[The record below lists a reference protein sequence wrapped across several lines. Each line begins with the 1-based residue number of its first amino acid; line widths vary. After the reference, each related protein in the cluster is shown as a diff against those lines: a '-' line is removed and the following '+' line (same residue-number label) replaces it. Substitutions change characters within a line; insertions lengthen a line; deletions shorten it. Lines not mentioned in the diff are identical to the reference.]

1 MNRTDSDEILAQ
13 QVIKGDLTAFEELV
27 TRYQKLIFKIA
38 YRMVGHKEEAEDLT
52 QEVFIHIYQKMNH
65 FNPEKKFKPWLYR
78 VAVNTCISRLRR
90 KRKVVFLSFDDA
102 LTGSADFDN
111 VRAVSPDKNVEI
123 QELQR
128 EVFRAVLEMPENYRA
143 MIVLRYQLDLTNS
156 EIAETLGITRENVEV
171 RMHRAHKNLRRI
183 LLGRMAEGRFEY
195 EVQAGR

>member
-1 MNRTDSDEILAQ
+1 M
-13 QVIKGDLTAFEELV
+13 
-27 TRYQKLIFKIA
+27 
-38 YRMVGHKEEAEDLT
+38 
-52 QEVFIHIYQKMNH
+52 
-65 FNPEKKFKPWLYR
+65 
-78 VAVNTCISRLRR
+78 
-90 KRKVVFLSFDDA
+90 VFLSFDDA

-171 RMHRAHKNLRRI
+171 RMHRAHKTCAAFCSVEWLKGGLNMKCKQVDDLLFAYCDLRIFRRRCSRNWKSI
-183 LLGRMAEGRFEY
+183 CRS
-195 EVQAGR
+195 AGMQEKG

>member
-1 MNRTDSDEILAQ
+1 MNHSDSDEILAQ
-13 QVIKGDLTAFEELV
+13 QVIKGNLAAFEELV
-27 TRYQKLIFKIA
+27 TRYQKPVFKIA
-38 YRMVGHKEEAEDLT
+38 YRMVGQKEEAEDLT
-52 QEVFIHIYQKMNH
+52 QEVFIHLYQKITH
-65 FNPEKKFKPWLYR
+65 FNPEKRFKPWLYR
-78 VAVNTCISRLRR
+78 VAVNICISRLRR

-111 VRAVSPDKNVEI
+111 LRAVYPDRKVEI
-123 QELQR
+123 QELQK

-143 MIVLRYQLDLTNS
+143 MIVLRYQMGLNNS

-183 LLGRMAEGRFEY
+183 LLGRIAEGRFEY

>member
-1 MNRTDSDEILAQ
+1 MNRSDSDEILAQ
-13 QVIKGDLTAFEELV
+13 QVINGNLTAFEELV
-27 TRYQKLIFKIA
+27 TRYQKPIFKLA
-38 YRMVGHKEEAEDLT
+38 YRMVGQKEEAEDLT
-52 QEVFIHIYQKMNH
+52 QEVFIHLYQKITH

-90 KRKVVFLSFDDA
+90 KRKVIFLGFDDA
-102 LTGSADFDN
+102 LAGSVDLDN
-111 VRAVSPDKNVEI
+111 VPAVSPEKNVEI

-128 EVFRAVLEMPENYRA
+128 ELFQAVLEMPENYRA

-183 LLGRMAEGRFEY
+183 LLGRLAEGRFEY

>member
-27 TRYQKLIFKIA
+27 TRYQKPIFKIA

-52 QEVFIHIYQKMNH
+52 QEVFIHIYQIMNH

-90 KRKVVFLSFDDA
+90 KRKVVVLSFDDA